1 MGKSQNRSKNT
12 FAKECM
18 LLALKRLLNEKS
30 IEDITISELVEMA
43 GISRTTFYRN
53 YHSITDILADYYE
66 MHPFGAM
73 TAESYTPENFDLPG
87 RLRDSFES
95 MLADKPMFMSLV
107 NSGME
112 NLIYENYNRGIKT
125 ICRDRAF
132 DIGFRTEYELT
143 AFVGMYY
150 AICYEWIKGGMKED
164 VDTMVDISY
173 RIIHTFYKKDALAKP
188 ERDDVYKPFIHE

>member
-1 MGKSQNRSKNT
+1 MGKEQNRQKTT

-18 LLALKRLLNEKS
+18 LLALKKLLETKPIDEIS
-30 IEDITISELVEMA
+30 ISELVKVA
-43 GISRTTFYRN
+43 GVSRTTFYRN
-53 YHSITDILADYYE
+53 YHSIIDIIEEYFLL
-66 MHPFGAM
+66 HPFGAM

-95 MLADKPMFMSLV
+95 MLADKPIFLSLV
-107 NSGME
+107 QSGME
-112 NLIYENYNRGIKT
+112 HIIYDNYNKGIKT
-125 ICRDRAF
+125 TCRDRAY

-143 AFVGMYY
+143 TFVGIYY

-173 RIIHTFYKKDALAKP
+173 RIIHSFYKNDAQAKP
-188 ERDDVYKPFIHE
+188 ERDDVYIPRIHE

>member
-1 MGKSQNRSKNT
+1 MGNNQNRAKNT

-18 LLALKRLLNEKS
+18 LLALKRLLHEKS

-73 TAESYTPENFDLPG
+73 TAESYTPEKFDLPG

-95 MLADKPMFMSLV
+95 MLADKPMFMSLIS
-107 NSGME
+107 SGME

-125 ICRDRAF
+125 ICRNRAF

-173 RIIHTFYKKDALAKP
+173 RIIHTFYKKDTQAKP
-188 ERDDVYKPFIHE
+188 ERDDVYKPLIHE